1 MTINPVSLIIGN
13 IEDRLKRLEDNIGS
27 ITDTIISFMSV
38 EEDMGVSDSYY
49 IYKRDVNDSFLL
61 GTSHIGVDAIGD
73 RRSAEVLLYS
83 G

>member
-1 MTINPVSLIIGN
+1 MINRVSIFIGN
-13 IEDRLKRLEDNIGS
+13 INDRLKRLEDNIGS
-27 ITDTIISFMSV
+27 ITDTIINFMSV
-38 EEDMGVSDSYY
+38 NEDIGIDDSYY

-61 GTSHIGVDAIGD
+61 GTSNIGVDAIGD